1 MFEEMNRRQ
10 EADLKDLRDATN
22 FRIKEL
28 EKMMED
34 QFKDE
39 VNIQSWSDIENF
51 YFYFNLKKIQSL
63 KKTLTSIKSVN
74 EQLNADLQDATDKD
88 SKNIREIEIF
98 LLKVSVWW

>member
-1 MFEEMNRRQ
+1 MNRRQ

-39 VNIQSWSDIENF
+39 VNIQS
-51 YFYFNLKKIQSL
+51 
-63 KKTLTSIKSVN
+63 
-74 EQLNADLQDATDKD
+74 
-88 SKNIREIEIF
+88 
-98 LLKVSVWW
+98 